1 MALQDRPNV
10 SRFPSLERLFEA
22 LERHTVPAV
31 ESGGTVH
38 VHPSQFAQRGV
49 LDLLQARQRVGEYG
63 LALVLTPAV
72 GVECIEVRGGTK
84 VWSRS
89 R

>member
-1 MALQDRPNV
+1 MALPERPNV
-10 SRFPSLERLFEA
+10 TRFPSLERLFEA
-22 LERHTVPAV
+22 LERNTVPAL

-49 LDLLQARQRVGEYG
+49 LDLLQARQRVSEYG

-72 GVECIEVRGGTK
+72 GVECIEVRCGK
-84 VWSRS
+84 RVR
-89 R
+89 

>member
-1 MALQDRPNV
+1 MAPENRPNV

-22 LERHTVPAV
+22 LERHTVPSV

-84 VWSRS
+84 VRS